1 MRGMMVRNAKKEY
14 GLSYQNLLFVSPE
27 NGIMKPRAVDAQMIC
42 GCEYVGIPLRTM
54 HKIRKTVASDLFD
67 AGVSLTDIAGL
78 PGHRSRNAK
87 RARKPFHKGI
97 SGTSEHAGDGT

>member
-14 GLSYQNLLFVSPE
+14 GLSYENLLFVSPE

-54 HKIRKTVASDLFD
+54 HKIRKNKTGPHWA
-67 AGVSLTDIAGL
+67 TD
-78 PGHRSRNAK
+78 PETQKEPESPFK
-87 RARKPFHKGI
+87 RAIQALPSMQEMGLEPTR
-97 SGTSEHAGDGT
+97 S